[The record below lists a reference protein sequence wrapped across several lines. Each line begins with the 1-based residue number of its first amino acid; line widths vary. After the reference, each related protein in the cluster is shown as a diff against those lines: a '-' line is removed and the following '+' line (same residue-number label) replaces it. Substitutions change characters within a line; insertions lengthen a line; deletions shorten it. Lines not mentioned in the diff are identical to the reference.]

1 MFVIKVMGLKRT
13 IQKCALWAV
22 LMLASQAVSAQN
34 EVQFSDYTRLKS
46 YYNPAVSGTEGKLN
60 VVAAYSMQF
69 VGFEDAPKTMYVG
82 ADLPIFFLGPRHGA
96 GASLMSDDVG
106 IFKQMTLSLQYAY
119 NVKIGK
125 KGRLAIGVNGGL
137 IQETIDPSGLKLT
150 DTNDPVFQGSESKG
164 SRVDLSAGVYFYHPK
179 YWASLSARHL
189 TAPLIEVGQTMLYQI
204 DRMYYLMGGGNIR
217 LKNSL
222 FSLHPSFLVMTD
234 LHNWREDVQLK
245 VNYEYEGRS
254 FYAGVGYSPTISTSF
269 FLGGVFHGVGLGY
282 SYQLYTTGVG
292 MLNGS
297 HEITLGY
304 QTDLDLFKKGRN
316 RHKSVRFL

>member
-69 VGFEDAPKTMYVG
+69 
-82 ADLPIFFLGPRHGA
+82 GA
-96 GASLMSDDVG
+96 GASLRSDDVG

-222 FSLHPSFLVMTD
+222 FSLHPSFMVMTD
-234 LHNWREDVQLK
+234 LQNWREDVQLK